1 LAIID
6 KTVKSG
12 SIVGKVEDI
21 TDFITALDPDETYF
35 TNKFGRTSVTSTKH
49 EWLNDNLRPARDNAE
64 LEATDFDVQ
73 NARPRTRSANYVQKF
88 MNGYSVTDTTQAIK
102 KYGVRDELA
111 CA

>member
-1 LAIID
+1 MAIID

-12 SIVGKVEDI
+12 SVVGKVEDI

-73 NARPRTRSANYVQKF
+73 KARPRTRSANYVQKF